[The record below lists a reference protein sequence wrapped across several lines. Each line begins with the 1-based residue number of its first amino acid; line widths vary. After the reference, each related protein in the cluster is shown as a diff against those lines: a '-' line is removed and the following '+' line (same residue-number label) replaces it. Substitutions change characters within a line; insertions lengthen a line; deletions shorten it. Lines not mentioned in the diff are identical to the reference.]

1 MNNISD
7 KNLIIILFGTIIVV
21 FALIFS
27 VKSPERKVIDSP
39 IMWKEEFSTI
49 FFFKNDLVELK
60 KSYFL
65 QSNILLN
72 KLFEFKSLKD
82 SDTKFKEKLKIIN
95 YFMQFNKTEANFKS
109 SLNHALIAIDLLG
122 SQNF

>member
-7 KNLIIILFGTIIVV
+7 KNLIIILLGTIIIV

-27 VKSPERKVIDSP
+27 VKSPERKVIESP

-65 QSNILLN
+65 
-72 KLFEFKSLKD
+72 
-82 SDTKFKEKLKIIN
+82 
-95 YFMQFNKTEANFKS
+95 
-109 SLNHALIAIDLLG
+109 
-122 SQNF
+122 

>member
-7 KNLIIILFGTIIVV
+7 KNLIIILFGTIIIV

-49 FFFKNDLVELK
+49 FFFKKELLELK

-65 QSNILLN
+65 
-72 KLFEFKSLKD
+72 
-82 SDTKFKEKLKIIN
+82 
-95 YFMQFNKTEANFKS
+95 
-109 SLNHALIAIDLLG
+109 
-122 SQNF
+122 